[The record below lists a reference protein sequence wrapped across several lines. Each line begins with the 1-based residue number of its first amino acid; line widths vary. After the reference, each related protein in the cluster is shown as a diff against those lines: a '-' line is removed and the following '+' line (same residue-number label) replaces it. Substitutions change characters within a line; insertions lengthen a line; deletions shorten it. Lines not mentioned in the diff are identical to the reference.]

1 MEKLSAEEVRVLGSL
16 LEKEMTTPEYYPL
29 SVNALMNACN
39 QKSSR
44 DPVVTYDEATVQ
56 RTLDSLLAKGMARL
70 ATGADSRVRK
80 YRHNITDKFM
90 LRLQDR
96 AVLCVLLLRG
106 PQTLGELRTRTERMH
121 PFKELAEVE
130 AVLTELASSEMMAMV
145 AKLPRQAGSKEGRY
159 AQLFSEVPVVQ
170 ESEETEQHEAGASVR
185 ASATDRIS
193 VLEEEIRGLKD
204 EFTQL
209 RQQLADFRKQFE

>member
-1 MEKLSAEEVRVLGSL
+1 MEKLSSEEARVLGSL

-44 DPVVTYDEATVQ
+44 DPVVSYDEAAVQ
-56 RTLDSLLAKGMARL
+56 RALDSLMAKGMARL

-80 YRHNITDKFM
+80 YRHNITDKLM
-90 LRLQDR
+90 LREQDR

-121 PFKELAEVE
+121 PFKELGEVE
-130 AVLTELASSEMMAMV
+130 ATLNELAASEMMAMV
-145 AKLPRQAGSKEGRY
+145 VKLPRQAGSKEGRY
-159 AQLFSEVPVVQ
+159 AQLFTEVPVQ
-170 ESEETEQHEAGASVR
+170 LETSEPQPPLSVSP
-185 ASATDRIS
+185 AERIHQ
-193 VLEEEIRGLKD
+193 LEEEIQGLKD
-204 EFTQL
+204 EFAQL
-209 RQQLADFRKQFE
+209 RQQFMDFRKLFE